1 MLRIDAEPKLASLT
15 SLHLGGRALA
25 LVAFSGVRDLDAL
38 PETAGPHWRPRSF
51 RWEEEPTSSRLTN
64 SFP

>member
-38 PETAGPHWRPRSF
+38 PERWPALAARSF